1 MERAPITW
9 LRAVLLALTLLAVPV
24 QVLLPATGVEAADQ
38 FAETAG
44 LGLPYAI
51 AAVLA
56 IGCVQVALLALRRL
70 LGALR
75 SESEWDPEPASTPA
89 LLPPLTTIRACAVA
103 AAALTL
109 AVLLHLTLVRGVP
122 QPGLLG
128 GLTVITL
135 IGVAVALLATVVQS
149 HLAAPISQV
158 PGAGVKSRSGTT
170 ASSA

>member
-24 QVLLPATGVEAADQ
+24 QVFLPATGVEAADQ

-75 SESEWDPEPASTPA
+75 TQPAASA
-89 LLPPLTTIRACAVA
+89 LLPPLATIRACAVVA
-103 AAALTL
+103 TVLTIG
-109 AVLLHLTLVRGVP
+109 VLLHLTLVRGVP
-122 QPGLLG
+122 QPGLVG
-128 GLTVITL
+128 GLTVSAL
-135 IGVAVALLATVVQS
+135 IGTAVALLATVTRT
-149 HLAAPISQV
+149 HLAFLISEI
-158 PGAGVKSRSGTT
+158 PDGPAGVAAADDGAATLRR
-170 ASSA
+170 